1 MMEFQNYIN
10 GKWVKGQNTFQT
22 INPATEEIVAEI
34 AQAEISDV
42 DAAVSAA
49 KESFKSWRLVPA
61 PLRGEMLFKVGDLLK
76 QKKEELAQLL
86 TRDMGKVI
94 AEARGD
100 VQEAIDMAY
109 FMGGEG
115 RRLLGYT
122 APVEMPNKFGM
133 AVRDPSGVVGLI
145 TPWNFPI
152 AVPSWKI
159 FPALVAG
166 NTIIWKPSPDTP
178 AISAAFV
185 KVFEEAGLPPGVFN
199 LLMAPGADVAKALV
213 NHPDVRVLSFTGST
227 TTGRSIAEAAAR
239 LNKKVS
245 LEMGGKN
252 AIIVLDDANLELV
265 TDATLWAAFGTTGQ
279 RCTAAS
285 RLIVQKGMA
294 GKLKEAL
301 TESAKKL
308 RLGNGLDPQVDVGPV
323 INKAALERI
332 HNYVQLGQKEGA
344 RVLVGG
350 SIASV
355 HPLASVDPIRSAVPD
370 PLAPSASTSVEKS
383 VHPLSSI
390 ESKGFFYTPTLFDG
404 VRPGSMLE
412 AEEIFG
418 PVLSIIEVESLEE
431 AIEVNNRSKYG
442 LSTSIF
448 TQDVNQAFT
457 AMRDIFTGLVYINHG
472 TTGAE
477 IQFPFGGVRGTGNGH
492 REAGQAALE
501 VFTEWKSIYVD
512 YSGRLQRAQIDNR
525 EEEV

>member
-1 MMEFQNYIN
+1 MEFQNYIN
-10 GKWVKGQNTFQT
+10 GKWVKGRNTFQT
-22 INPATEEIVAEI
+22 INPANEELVAEI

-42 DAAVSAA
+42 DAAVNAA
-49 KESFKSWRLVPA
+49 TEAFKSWRLIPA

-133 AVRDPSGVVGLI
+133 AIRDPSGVVGLI

-166 NTIIWKPSPDTP
+166 NTIIWKPSPETP

-185 KVFEEAGLPPGVFN
+185 KVFEEAGIPAGVFN
-199 LLMAPGADVAKALV
+199 LLLAPGADVAKALV
-213 NHPDVRVLSFTGST
+213 SHPDVRVLSFTGST
-227 TTGRSIAEAAAR
+227 TTGRSIAESAAR

-252 AIIVLDDANLELV
+252 AIIVLEDASMDLV
-265 TDATLWAAFGTTGQ
+265 VDASLWAAFGTTGQ

-285 RLIVQKGMA
+285 RLIVQKGIA
-294 GKLKEAL
+294 SKLKEAL
-301 TESAKKL
+301 TERAKKL
-308 RLGNGLDPQVDVGPV
+308 KLGDGLDPKVDVGPV
-323 INKAALERI
+323 INRPALERI

-344 RVLVGG
+344 RALVG
-350 SIASV
+350 ASV
-355 HPLASVDPIRSAVPD
+355 EDVGG
-370 PLAPSASTSVEKS
+370 
-383 VHPLSSI
+383 
-390 ESKGFFYTPTLFDG
+390 KGFFYAPTLFDR
-404 VRPGSMLE
+404 VQPGSTLE

-418 PVLSIIEVESLEE
+418 PVLSIIEVDSLEE

-448 TQDVNQAFT
+448 TQDVNRAFT

-512 YSGRLQRAQIDNR
+512 YSGKLQRAQIDNR
-525 EEEV
+525 DD

>member
-1 MMEFQNYIN
+1 MEFHNYIN
-10 GKWVKGQNTFQT
+10 GRWVKGKSTFQT
-22 INPATEEIVAEI
+22 INPATEELLAEI
-34 AQAEISDV
+34 AQAEVSDV
-42 DAAVSAA
+42 EAAVGAA
-49 KESFKSWRLVPA
+49 SEAFKSWRLVPA
-61 PLRGEMLFKVGDLLK
+61 PLRGELLFKIGDILK
-76 QKKEELAQLL
+76 QQKEELAQLL

-115 RRLLGYT
+115 RRMLGYT

-166 NTIIWKPSPDTP
+166 NTVIWKPSPETP

-199 LLMAPGADVAKALV
+199 LLLAPGAEVAKALV
-213 NHPDVRVLSFTGST
+213 SHPGVRVLSFTGST
-227 TTGRSIAEAAAR
+227 PIGRSIAEAAAR

-252 AIIVLDDANLELV
+252 AIIVLDDADLDLV
-265 TDATLWAAFGTTGQ
+265 TNATLWAAFGTSGQ

-285 RLIVQKGMA
+285 RLIVQKGIA
-294 GKLKEAL
+294 GKVKESLA
-301 TESAKKL
+301 ERMSKL
-308 RLGNGLDPQVDVGPV
+308 RLGDGLDPNVEVGPV
-323 INKAALERI
+323 INRSAVERI
-332 HNYVQLGQKEGA
+332 HKYVQIGQKEGA
-344 RVLVGG
+344 RVLTG
-350 SIASV
+350 ASV
-355 HPLASVDPIRSAVPD
+355 ADVDG
-370 PLAPSASTSVEKS
+370 
-383 VHPLSSI
+383 
-390 ESKGFFYTPTLFDG
+390 KGFFYTPTLFDG
-404 VRPGSMLE
+404 VQPGSTLE

-418 PVLSIIEVESLEE
+418 PVLSIIEVDSLEE
-431 AIEVNNRSKYG
+431 AIDVNNRSQYG

-448 TQDVNQAFT
+448 TQDVNRAFT
-457 AMRDIFTGLVYINHG
+457 AMRDIASGLVYINHG

-492 REAGQAALE
+492 REAGQAALD

-512 YSGRLQRAQIDNR
+512 YSGKLQRAQIDNR
-525 EEEV
+525 DMEQ

>member
-1 MMEFQNYIN
+1 MEFQNYIN
-10 GKWVKGQNTFQT
+10 GRWVEGRNKFQT
-22 INPATEEIVAEI
+22 INPANEELLAEI
-34 AQAEISDV
+34 AQAENSDV
-42 DAAVSAA
+42 DLAVNAATEA
-49 KESFKSWRLVPA
+49 FKSWRLTPA
-61 PLRGEMLFKVGDLLK
+61 PLRGELLFKIGDILK
-76 QKKEELAQLL
+76 QKKEELARLL
-86 TRDMGKVI
+86 TQDMGKVI
-94 AEARGD
+94 SEARGD

-133 AVRDPSGVVGLI
+133 AVRDPAGIVGLI

-166 NTIIWKPSPDTP
+166 NTVIWKPSPETP

-185 KVFEEAGLPPGVFN
+185 KVFEEAGVPAGVFN
-199 LLMAPGADVAKALV
+199 LLLAPGAEVAKALV
-213 NHPDVRVLSFTGST
+213 NHPGVRVLSFTGST
-227 TTGRSIAEAAAR
+227 FTGRAIAESAAR
-239 LNKKVS
+239 LNKKLS

-252 AIIVLDDANLELV
+252 AILVLDDANVDLV
-265 TDATLWAAFGTTGQ
+265 TDATLWAAFGTSGQ

-285 RLIVQKGMA
+285 RLIVQRGIASKV
-294 GKLKEAL
+294 KESLAER
-301 TESAKKL
+301 TKKL
-308 RLGNGLDPQVDVGPV
+308 RLGDGLDPNVDVGPV
-323 INKAALERI
+323 INKSALDRI
-332 HNYVQLGQKEGA
+332 HNYVQIGQKEGA
-344 RVLVGG
+344 RVLTG
-350 SIASV
+350 ASV
-355 HPLASVDPIRSAVPD
+355 ADING
-370 PLAPSASTSVEKS
+370 
-383 VHPLSSI
+383 
-390 ESKGFFYTPTLFDG
+390 KGFFYSPTLFDG
-404 VRPGSMLE
+404 VKPGSTLE

-418 PVLSIIEVESLEE
+418 PVLSIIEVDSLDE
-431 AIEVNNRSKYG
+431 AIEVNNRSQYG

-448 TQDVNQAFT
+448 TQDVNRAFT
-457 AMRDIFTGLVYINHG
+457 AMRDIFSGLVYINHG

-512 YSGRLQRAQIDNR
+512 YSGKLQRAQIDNR

>member
-1 MMEFQNYIN
+1 MEFHNYIN
-10 GKWVKGQNTFQT
+10 GEWVKGRSTFQT
-22 INPATEEIVAEI
+22 INPANEEVLAEV
-34 AQAEISDV
+34 AQAETSDV
-42 DAAVSAA
+42 NVTVSAA
-49 KESFKSWRLVPA
+49 TEAFKSWRLVPA
-61 PLRGEMLFKVGDLLK
+61 PLRGELLYKVGDILK

-133 AVRDPSGVVGLI
+133 AVRDPAGVVGLI

-166 NTIIWKPSPDTP
+166 NTIIWKPSPETP

-185 KVFEEAGLPPGVFN
+185 KMFEEAGLPPGVFN
-199 LLMAPGADVAKALV
+199 LLLAPGAEVAKALV
-213 NHPDVRVLSFTGST
+213 AHPGVRVLSFTGST
-227 TTGRSIAEAAAR
+227 TTGRAIAESAAR
-239 LNKKVS
+239 LNKKLS

-252 AIIVLDDANLELV
+252 AIIVMDDANLELV
-265 TDATLWAAFGTTGQ
+265 TDASLWAAFGTSGQ

-285 RLIVQKGMA
+285 RLIVQKGIA
-294 GKLKEAL
+294 SKVKESL
-301 TESAKKL
+301 VERTKQL
-308 RLGNGLDPQVDVGPV
+308 RLGDGLDPKVDVGPV
-323 INKAALERI
+323 INKTAVERI
-332 HNYVQLGQKEGA
+332 HKYVQLGQKEGA
-344 RVLVGG
+344 RALVG
-350 SIASV
+350 ASV
-355 HPLASVDPIRSAVPD
+355 ADVNG
-370 PLAPSASTSVEKS
+370 
-383 VHPLSSI
+383 
-390 ESKGFFYTPTLFDG
+390 KGFFYSPTLFDG
-404 VRPGSMLE
+404 VQPGSTLE

-418 PVLSIIEVESLEE
+418 PVLSIIEVDSLEE
-431 AIEVNNRSKYG
+431 AIEVNNRSQYG

-448 TQDVNQAFT
+448 TQDVNRAFT

-512 YSGRLQRAQIDNR
+512 YSGKLQRAQIDNR
-525 EEEV
+525 EEDI

>member
-1 MMEFQNYIN
+1 MEFQNYIN
-10 GKWVKGQNTFQT
+10 GQWVHGNGRFQT
-22 INPATEEIVAEI
+22 INPANEEVLAEVAR
-34 AQAEISDV
+34 AEVSDV
-42 DAAVSAA
+42 DRAVAAAA
-49 KESFKSWRLVPA
+49 EAFKSWRLVPA
-61 PLRGEMLFKVGDLLK
+61 PLRGEMLFRVADILK
-76 QKKEELAQLL
+76 QKKEELARLL
-86 TRDMGKVI
+86 TQDMGKVI
-94 AEARGD
+94 SEARGD

-133 AVRDPSGVVGLI
+133 AVRDPAGVVGLI

-166 NTIIWKPSPDTP
+166 NTVIWKPSPETP

-185 KVFEEAGLPPGVFN
+185 RVFEEAGLPPGVFN
-199 LLMAPGADVAKALV
+199 LLLAPGVEVSKALV
-213 NHPDVRVLSFTGST
+213 EHPGVRVLSFTGST
-227 TTGRSIAEAAAR
+227 STGRAIAESAAK
-239 LNKKVS
+239 LNKKLS

-252 AIIVLDDANLELV
+252 AILVLDDANLELV
-265 TDATLWAAFGTTGQ
+265 TDATLWAAFGTSGQ

-285 RLIVQKGMA
+285 RLIVQRGIASKV
-294 GKLKEAL
+294 KEAL
-301 TESAKKL
+301 VERTKKL
-308 RLGNGLDPQVDVGPV
+308 RLGDGLDPKVDVGPV
-323 INKAALERI
+323 INKPALERI
-332 HNYVQLGQKEGA
+332 HNFVQLGQKEGA
-344 RVLVGG
+344 RPLIG
-350 SIASV
+350 ASV
-355 HPLASVDPIRSAVPD
+355 ADVNG
-370 PLAPSASTSVEKS
+370 
-383 VHPLSSI
+383 
-390 ESKGFFYTPTLFDG
+390 KGFFYSPTLFEG
-404 VRPGSMLE
+404 VQPGSTLE

-418 PVLSIIEVESLEE
+418 PVLSIIEVGSLEE
-431 AIEVNNRSKYG
+431 AVEVNNRSKYG

-448 TQDVNQAFT
+448 TQDVNRAFT
-457 AMRDIFTGLVYINHG
+457 AMRDIFSGLVYINHG

-525 EEEV
+525 EEDLS

>member
-1 MMEFQNYIN
+1 MEFHNYIN
-10 GKWVKGQNTFQT
+10 GKWVKGTSTFQT
-22 INPATEEIVAEI
+22 INPANEELLAEI

-42 DAAVSAA
+42 DKAVQAAAEA
-49 KESFKSWRLVPA
+49 FKSWRLLPA
-61 PLRGEMLFKVGDLLK
+61 PLRGEILFKVGDLLK

-100 VQEAIDMAY
+100 IQEAIDMAY

-166 NTIIWKPSPDTP
+166 NTIIWKPSPETP

-185 KVFEEAGLPPGVFN
+185 KVFEEAGLPAGVFN
-199 LLMAPGADVAKALV
+199 LLLAPGADVAKALV
-213 NHPDVRVLSFTGST
+213 SHPNVRVISFTGST
-227 TTGRSIAEAAAR
+227 TTGRAIAESAAHF
-239 LNKKVS
+239 NKKVS

-265 TDATLWAAFGTTGQ
+265 TDASLWAAFGTSGQ

-285 RLIVQKGMA
+285 RLIVQKGIA
-294 GKLKEAL
+294 NKLKEAL
-301 TESAKKL
+301 TERTKKL
-308 RLGNGLDPQVDVGPV
+308 KLGDGLDPKVEVGPV
-323 INKAALERI
+323 INKTAVERI

-344 RVLVGG
+344 RVLAG
-350 SIASV
+350 ASV
-355 HPLASVDPIRSAVPD
+355 ADVNG
-370 PLAPSASTSVEKS
+370 
-383 VHPLSSI
+383 
-390 ESKGFFYTPTLFDG
+390 KGFFYSPTLFDG
-404 VRPGSMLE
+404 VQPGSTLE

-418 PVLSIIEVESLEE
+418 PVLSIIEVDTLEE
-431 AIEVNNRSKYG
+431 AIEVNNRSQYG

-448 TQDVNQAFT
+448 TQDVNRAFT
-457 AMRDIFTGLVYINHG
+457 AMRDIFSGLVYINHG

-477 IQFPFGGVRGTGNGH
+477 IQFPFGGIRGTGNGH
-492 REAGQAALE
+492 REAGQAALD

-512 YSGRLQRAQIDNR
+512 YSGKLQRAQIDNR
-525 EEEV
+525 EE

>member
-1 MMEFQNYIN
+1 MEFQNYIN
-10 GKWVKGQNTFQT
+10 GKWVKGRATFQT
-22 INPATEEIVAEI
+22 INPANEELVADI
-34 AQAEISDV
+34 AQADLADV
-42 DAAVSAA
+42 DAAVNAA
-49 KESFKSWRLVPA
+49 TEAFKSWRLLPA
-61 PLRGEMLFKVGDLLK
+61 PLRGEMLFRVGDILK
-76 QKKEELAQLL
+76 QKKEELSQLL

-133 AVRDPSGVVGLI
+133 AVRDPAGVVGLI

-152 AVPSWKI
+152 AVPSWKL

-166 NTIIWKPSPDTP
+166 NTIIWKPSPETP

-185 KVFEEAGLPPGVFN
+185 QVFEEAGLPPGVFN
-199 LLMAPGADVAKALV
+199 LIMAPGAEVGKALV
-213 NHPDVRVLSFTGST
+213 EHPDVRVLSFTGST
-227 TTGRSIAEAAAR
+227 TTGRAIAQSAAK
-239 LNKKVS
+239 LNKKLS

-252 AIIVLDDANLELV
+252 AIIVMEDANVELV
-265 TDATLWAAFGTTGQ
+265 TDATLWASFGTSGQ

-285 RLIVQKGMA
+285 RLIAQKGIVSKVKESLVERTK
-294 GKLKEAL
+294 KLK
-301 TESAKKL
+301 
-308 RLGNGLDPQVDVGPV
+308 LGDGLDPKVDVGPV
-323 INKAALERI
+323 INKAALDRI
-332 HNYVQLGQKEGA
+332 HNYVQIGQKEGA
-344 RVLVGG
+344 RALVG
-350 SIASV
+350 ASV
-355 HPLASVDPIRSAVPD
+355 ADING
-370 PLAPSASTSVEKS
+370 
-383 VHPLSSI
+383 
-390 ESKGFFYTPTLFDG
+390 KGFFYSPTLFDG
-404 VRPGSMLE
+404 VNPGSTLE

-418 PVLSIIEVESLEE
+418 PVLSIIEVNSLEE
-431 AIEVNNRSKYG
+431 AIEVNNRSQYG

-448 TQDVNQAFT
+448 TQDVNRAFT
-457 AMRDIFTGLVYINHG
+457 AMRDIATGLVYINHG

-512 YSGRLQRAQIDNR
+512 YSGKLQRAQIDNR
-525 EEEV
+525 EELA

>member
-1 MMEFQNYIN
+1 MEFQNYIN
-10 GKWVKGQNTFQT
+10 GKWVEGRDKFQT
-22 INPATEEIVAEI
+22 INPATEELLAEI
-34 AQAEISDV
+34 AQAENSDV
-42 DAAVSAA
+42 DAAVDAA
-49 KESFKSWRLVPA
+49 TEAFKSWRLTPA
-61 PLRGEMLFKVGDLLK
+61 PIRGELLFKIGDILK
-76 QKKEELAQLL
+76 QEKEELARLL
-86 TRDMGKVI
+86 TQDMGKVI
-94 AEARGD
+94 SEARGD

-133 AVRDPSGVVGLI
+133 AVRDPAGVVGLI

-166 NTIIWKPSPDTP
+166 NTVIWKPSPETP

-185 KVFEEAGLPPGVFN
+185 KVFEEAGLPAGVFN
-199 LLMAPGADVAKALV
+199 LILAPGVDVAKALV
-213 NHPDVRVLSFTGST
+213 NHPGVRVLSFTGST
-227 TTGRSIAEAAAR
+227 RTGRAIGESAAR

-252 AIIVLDDANLELV
+252 AIIVLNDANVELV
-265 TDATLWAAFGTTGQ
+265 TDATLWAAFGTSGQ

-285 RLIVQKGMA
+285 RLIVQKGIA
-294 GKLKEAL
+294 SNVKESLVERTKTLK
-301 TESAKKL
+301 
-308 RLGNGLDPQVDVGPV
+308 LGNGLEESVQVGPV
-323 INKAALERI
+323 INKAAVERI
-332 HNYVQLGQKEGA
+332 HNYVQIGQQEGA
-344 RVLVGG
+344 RALVGA
-350 SIASV
+350 SIADV
-355 HPLASVDPIRSAVPD
+355 NGR
-370 PLAPSASTSVEKS
+370 
-383 VHPLSSI
+383 
-390 ESKGFFYTPTLFDG
+390 GFFYSPTLFDG
-404 VRPGSMLE
+404 VKPGSTLE

-418 PVLSIIEVESLEE
+418 PVLSIIEVDSLEE
-431 AIEVNNRSKYG
+431 AIEVNNRSQYG

-448 TQDVNQAFT
+448 TQDVNRAFT
-457 AMRDIFTGLVYINHG
+457 AMRDIFSGLVYINHG

-512 YSGRLQRAQIDNR
+512 YSGKLQRAQIDNR
-525 EEEV
+525 EEEA

>member
-1 MMEFQNYIN
+1 MEFHNYIN
-10 GKWVKGQNTFQT
+10 GKWVKGTSTFQT
-22 INPATEEIVAEI
+22 INPANEELLAEI
-34 AQAEISDV
+34 ALAEISDV
-42 DAAVSAA
+42 DAAVQAA
-49 KESFKSWRLVPA
+49 AEAFKSWRLLPA
-61 PLRGEMLFKVGDLLK
+61 PLRGEILFKVGDLLK

-166 NTIIWKPSPDTP
+166 NTIIWKPSPETP

-199 LLMAPGADVAKALV
+199 LLLASGADVAKALV
-213 NHPDVRVLSFTGST
+213 SHQNVRVISFTGST
-227 TTGRSIAEAAAR
+227 TTGRAIAESAAR
-239 LNKKVS
+239 WNKKVS

-252 AIIVLDDANLELV
+252 AIIVLDDANLDLV
-265 TDATLWAAFGTTGQ
+265 TDASLWAAFGTSGQ

-285 RLIVQKGMA
+285 RLIVQKGIA
-294 GKLKEAL
+294 NKLKEAL
-301 TESAKKL
+301 TERTKKL
-308 RLGNGLDPQVDVGPV
+308 KLGDGLDPKVEVGPV
-323 INKAALERI
+323 INKTAVERI

-344 RVLVGG
+344 RVLAG
-350 SIASV
+350 A
-355 HPLASVDPIRSAVPD
+355 AVAD
-370 PLAPSASTSVEKS
+370 VNG
-383 VHPLSSI
+383 
-390 ESKGFFYTPTLFDG
+390 KGFFYSPTLFDG
-404 VRPGSMLE
+404 VQPGSTLE

-418 PVLSIIEVESLEE
+418 PVLSIIEVDTLEE
-431 AIEVNNRSKYG
+431 AIEVNNRSQYG

-448 TQDVNQAFT
+448 TQDVNRAFT
-457 AMRDIFTGLVYINHG
+457 AMRDIFSGLVYINHG

-477 IQFPFGGVRGTGNGH
+477 IQFPFGGIRGTGNGH
-492 REAGQAALE
+492 REAGQAALD

-512 YSGRLQRAQIDNR
+512 YSGKLQRAQIDNR
-525 EEEV
+525 EE

>member
-1 MMEFQNYIN
+1 MEFQNYIN
-10 GKWVKGQNTFQT
+10 GKWVNGQGTFQT
-22 INPATEEIVAEI
+22 INPANEELVADI
-34 AQAEISDV
+34 AHANTADV
-42 DAAVSAA
+42 DAAVQAA
-49 KESFKSWRLVPA
+49 SDAFKAWRLTPA
-61 PLRGEMLFKVGDLLK
+61 PLRGEMLFKVGDILK
-76 QKKEELAQLL
+76 QKKEELSQLL

-166 NTIIWKPSPDTP
+166 NTIIWKPSPETP

-185 KVFEEAGLPPGVFN
+185 KVFEEAGIPAGVFN
-199 LLMAPGADVAKALV
+199 LIMAPGAEVAKALV
-213 NHPDVRVLSFTGST
+213 SHPNVRVLSFTGST
-227 TTGRSIAEAAAR
+227 TTGRAIAEAAGK
-239 LNKKVS
+239 LNKKLS

-252 AIIVLDDANLELV
+252 AIIVMDDANMDLV
-265 TDATLWAAFGTTGQ
+265 VDASLWAAFGTTGQ

-285 RLIVQKGMA
+285 RLIVQKGIA
-294 GKLKEAL
+294 SKLKEAL
-301 TESAKKL
+301 VAKTKKL
-308 RLGNGLDPQVDVGPV
+308 RLGDGLDPKIDVGPV

-332 HNYVQLGQKEGA
+332 HNYVQIGQKEGA
-344 RVLVGG
+344 RVLVG
-350 SIASV
+350 ASV
-355 HPLASVDPIRSAVPD
+355 ADVGG
-370 PLAPSASTSVEKS
+370 
-383 VHPLSSI
+383 
-390 ESKGFFYTPTLFDG
+390 KGFFYAPTLFDG
-404 VRPGSMLE
+404 VNPGSTLE

-418 PVLSIIEVESLEE
+418 PVLSIVEVDSLEE
-431 AIEVNNRSKYG
+431 AIDVNNRSQYG

-448 TQDVNQAFT
+448 TQDVNRAFT
-457 AMRDIFTGLVYINHG
+457 AMRDIATGLVYINHG

-512 YSGRLQRAQIDNR
+512 YSGKLQRAQIDNR
-525 EEEV
+525 EE